1 MKQRIKAMKDHSSNS
16 AVAEQRALN
25 TSRKQE
31 LEENLREI
39 RALEIKKRVDYAR
52 TAKEE
57 IAKSIS
63 IAKSLLEQE
72 KKQRHDLK
80 HPRTVKLNTFTSSK
94 VIGIL
99 YNKIENL

>member
-1 MKQRIKAMKDHSSNS
+1 MKQRLAALKDHSSNS

-25 TSRKQE
+25 ISRKQE

-39 RALEIKKRVDYAR
+39 HALEIKKRVDYAR

-72 KKQRHDLK
+72 KKQKRDLK

-94 VIGIL
+94 VVSIFF
-99 YNKIENL
+99 NKLENV